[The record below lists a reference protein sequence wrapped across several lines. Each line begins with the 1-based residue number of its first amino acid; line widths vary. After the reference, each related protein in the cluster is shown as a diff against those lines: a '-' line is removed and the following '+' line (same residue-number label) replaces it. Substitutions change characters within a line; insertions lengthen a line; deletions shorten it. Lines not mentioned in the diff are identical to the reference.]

1 MSKILDILLLFCL
14 FKNVKSILHFALQK
28 GEIHMPIGAMI
39 FLGVI
44 FIVFIALDVIML
56 VSLSRPGDER
66 NQIIV
71 WKASTFT
78 LLGTAG
84 AKMLDIIEN
93 LVRSQP
99 MTANPFIELEVA
111 AIIYFAALMYYRRK
125 HGG

>member
-1 MSKILDILLLFCL
+1 MSKTLDILLLFCCL
-14 FKNVKSILHFALQK
+14 KNVKSILHFALQK

>member
-1 MSKILDILLLFCL
+1 
-14 FKNVKSILHFALQK
+14 
-28 GEIHMPIGAMI
+28 MPIGAMI

-71 WKASTFT
+71 WRASTFT

>member
-1 MSKILDILLLFCL
+1 
-14 FKNVKSILHFALQK
+14 
-28 GEIHMPIGAMI
+28 MPIGAMI

-56 VSLSRPGDER
+56 VSLSRPGDES

-71 WKASTFT
+71 WKVSTFT

-125 HGG
+125 NGG

>member
-1 MSKILDILLLFCL
+1 MSKTLDILLLFCYL
-14 FKNVKSILHFALQK
+14 KNVKSILHFVLQK
-28 GEIHMPIGAMI
+28 GENHMTIGAMI